1 MSSHVARKPVRLV
14 LFDVFDTL
22 CTPRL
27 PVHEQYYDEG
37 IKGGISPDH
46 ISPLRVRSAFKPA
59 FKKVDASWPLYGKY
73 TTPPLT
79 PEEWWGKIIYETY
92 LEAGAPPAE
101 LEKKMDDILPN
112 LLARFESD
120 VGYKLFPETI
130 ESLQALKAMGV
141 KTGIVSNADPRI
153 RKSSFFSIKTLR
165 SLDILS
171 HITNTPTLSW
181 DVDASKPSLEIYQSA
196 CRMAGE
202 ELGEGVIMVG
212 DELKADYQG
221 SINAGLEGRLIRRP
235 GEWSDGAQRQAVED
249 LESVNVITSLTDLV
263 KEVKERNT
271 V

>member
-14 LFDVFDTL
+14 LFDVF
-22 CTPRL
+22 
-27 PVHEQYYDEG
+27 
-37 IKGGISPDH
+37 
-46 ISPLRVRSAFKPA
+46 A

-101 LEKKMDDILPN
+101 LEKKMDGILPN

-120 VGYKLFPETI
+120 VGYKLFPETN

-141 KTGIVSNADPRI
+141 KTV
-153 RKSSFFSIKTLR
+153 KTLR

-212 DELKADYQG
+212 DELNADYQG

-271 V
+271 GQ

>member
-37 IKGGISPDH
+37 IKGGLSPSH
-46 ISPLRVRSAFKPA
+46 ISPSQVRSAFKPA
-59 FKKVDASWPLYGKY
+59 FKKVDASWPLYGKH
-73 TTPPLT
+73 TTPALT

-92 LEAGAPPAE
+92 LVAGAPEAE
-101 LEKKMDDILPN
+101 LAEKMDGILPN

-130 ESLQALKAMGV
+130 ASLQALKDMGV

-153 RKSSFFSIKTLR
+153 LRTLE
-165 SLDILS
+165 SLNILS

-181 DVDASKPSLEIYQSA
+181 EVDASKPSPEIYQSA

-202 ELGEGVIMVG
+202 EPGEGVIMVG

-221 SINAGLEGRLIRRP
+221 STKAGLEGRLIRRP
-235 GEWSDGAQRQAVED
+235 GEWSDGAQRHAAED
-249 LESVNVITSLTDLV
+249 LDGVNVIASLDDLV
-263 KEVKERNT
+263 KEIENRNT
-271 V
+271 M

>member
-1 MSSHVARKPVRLV
+1 MSSK
-14 LFDVFDTL
+14 
-22 CTPRL
+22 C
-27 PVHEQYYDEG
+27 QYYDEG

-153 RKSSFFSIKTLR
+153 LKTLR